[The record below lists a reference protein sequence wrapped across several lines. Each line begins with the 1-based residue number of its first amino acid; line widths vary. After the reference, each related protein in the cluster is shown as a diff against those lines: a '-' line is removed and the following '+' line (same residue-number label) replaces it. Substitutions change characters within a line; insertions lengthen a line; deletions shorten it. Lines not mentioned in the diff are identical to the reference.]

1 MSQTLN
7 HDNSI
12 TVVGYSLPEFCF
24 ELTELGAKGYTVSYE
39 NDKLPFG
46 GMGSIY
52 QCTVV
57 PRHGYHID
65 KDGTHVNAP
74 KQEAETSKESAL
86 KDDSSEV
93 GGSGGTDVPVVA
105 TNSLIE
111 DKTTKTT
118 AKRTPTKK
126 TT

>member
-1 MSQTLN
+1 MATTLN

-65 KDGTHVNAP
+65 KDGNHVNVLNTS
-74 KQEAETSKESAL
+74 QETAL
-86 KDDSSEV
+86 KDDSDDV
-93 GGSGGTDVPVVA
+93 NCVGGTDVSET
-105 TNSLIE
+105 TNTA
-111 DKTTKTT
+111 KTTV
-118 AKRTPTKK
+118 KRTTTKK

>member
-1 MSQTLN
+1 MSTSIN

-65 KDGTHVNAP
+65 KEGNHVNVP
-74 KQEAETSKESAL
+74 NTSKETAL
-86 KDDSSEV
+86 KDDSDDVSAI
-93 GGSGGTDVPVVA
+93 GGTDVAETANTV
-105 TNSLIE
+105 
-111 DKTTKTT
+111 KT
-118 AKRTPTKK
+118 AVKRTATKK
-126 TT
+126 IT

>member
-1 MSQTLN
+1 MATTLN

-24 ELTELGAKGYTVSYE
+24 ELTELGAKGYTVTYQ

-57 PRHGYHID
+57 PRHGYYID
-65 KDGTHVNAP
+65 KEGNHVNVP
-74 KQEAETSKESAL
+74 NTSQETAI
-86 KDDSSEV
+86 KDDSSDV
-93 GGSGGTDVPVVA
+93 SAIGGTDVPETANTV
-105 TNSLIE
+105 
-111 DKTTKTT
+111 KT
-118 AKRTPTKK
+118 AVKRTPTKK

>member
-1 MSQTLN
+1 MATTLN

-24 ELTELGAKGYTVSYE
+24 ELTELGAKGYTVTYQNSHV
-39 NDKLPFG
+39 PFG

-57 PRHGYHID
+57 PRHGYYID
-65 KDGTHVNAP
+65 KEGNHLNVP
-74 KQEAETSKESAL
+74 ETSQETAI
-86 KDDSSEV
+86 KDDSGDV
-93 GGSGGTDVPVVA
+93 NGVGGTDVSETA
-105 TNSLIE
+105 N
-111 DKTTKTT
+111 T
-118 AKRTPTKK
+118 AKTAVKRTATKK

>member
-1 MSQTLN
+1 MSTSIN

-12 TVVGYSLPEFCF
+12 TVVGYSLAEFCF

-57 PRHGYHID
+57 PRHGYYID
-65 KDGTHVNAP
+65 KEGNHVNVP
-74 KQEAETSKESAL
+74 NTSQETAL
-86 KDDSSEV
+86 KDDSDDV
-93 GGSGGTDVPVVA
+93 KGVGGTDVA
-105 TNSLIE
+105 ETTNTV
-111 DKTTKTT
+111 KT
-118 AKRTPTKK
+118 AVKRTATKK

>member
-1 MSQTLN
+1 MSTTLN

-12 TVVGYSLPEFCF
+12 TVVGYSLSEFCF

-57 PRHGYHID
+57 PRHGYHIY
-65 KDGTHVNAP
+65 KDGNHVNVP
-74 KQEAETSKESAL
+74 EQEAKTSTETAI
-86 KDDSSEV
+86 KDDSDDVSAI
-93 GGSGGTDVPVVA
+93 GGTDVAETTNVA
-105 TNSLIE
+105 
-111 DKTTKTT
+111 KT
-118 AKRTPTKK
+118 AVKRTPTKK

>member
-1 MSQTLN
+1 MSTSIN

-52 QCTVV
+52 QCTVE

-65 KDGTHVNAP
+65 KDGTHMNLPEP
-74 KQEAETSKESAL
+74 KTQTSQETAL
-86 KDDSSEV
+86 KDDSDDVSAI
-93 GGSGGTDVPVVA
+93 GGTDVA
-105 TNSLIE
+105 ETTN
-111 DKTTKTT
+111 T
-118 AKRTPTKK
+118 AKTAVKRTATKK
-126 TT
+126 ST

>member
-1 MSQTLN
+1 MSTSIN

-65 KDGTHVNAP
+65 KEGNHVNVP
-74 KQEAETSKESAL
+74 NTSQETAL
-86 KDDSSEV
+86 KDDSSDV
-93 GGSGGTDVPVVA
+93 SAIGDTDISETANAV
-105 TNSLIE
+105 
-111 DKTTKTT
+111 KT
-118 AKRTPTKK
+118 AVKRTPTKK

>member
-1 MSQTLN
+1 MAQTLN

-65 KDGTHVNAP
+65 KDGNHVNVP
-74 KQEAETSKESAL
+74 DTSQETAI
-86 KDDSSEV
+86 KDDSSV
-93 GGSGGTDVPVVA
+93 VNTIGGTDVPET
-105 TNSLIE
+105 TN
-111 DKTTKTT
+111 T
-118 AKRTPTKK
+118 AKTAVKRTTTKK

>member
-1 MSQTLN
+1 MSTSIN

-24 ELTELGAKGYTVSYE
+24 ELTELGAKGYTVTYQNSHV
-39 NDKLPFG
+39 PFG

-57 PRHGYHID
+57 PRHGYYID
-65 KDGTHVNAP
+65 KDGNHLNVPDTS
-74 KQEAETSKESAL
+74 QETAI
-86 KDDSSEV
+86 KDDSDDVSAI
-93 GGSGGTDVPVVA
+93 GGTDVA
-105 TNSLIE
+105 ETAN
-111 DKTTKTT
+111 T
-118 AKRTPTKK
+118 AKTAVKRTATKK